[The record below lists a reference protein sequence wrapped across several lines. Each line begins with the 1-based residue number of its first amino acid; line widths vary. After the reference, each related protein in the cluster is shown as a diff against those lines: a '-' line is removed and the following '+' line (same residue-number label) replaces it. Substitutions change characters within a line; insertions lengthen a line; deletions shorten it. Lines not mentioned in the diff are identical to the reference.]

1 MSKPRYMPDGSLQYP
16 RKGKDPPLA
25 IRGYRRKNDNPTSPD
40 AWIFI
45 PEFPPCMNRQIQLYP
60 RGCGTTGVHLVCG
73 KTQAI
78 CKYEDW
84 NPCKN
89 IT

>member
-1 MSKPRYMPDGSLQYP
+1 MRPHLMPNGEVCYP
-16 RKGKDPPLA
+16 RKGKKIPPE
-25 IRGYRRKNDNPTSPD
+25 IRGYRRKNDNPASSD

-45 PEFPPCMNRQIQLYP
+45 PELPPCMNRQIRLYQ
-60 RGCGTTGVHLVCG
+60 RGCGTTGVHLVCN
-73 KTQAI
+73 KTQSI

-89 IT
+89 II